1 MSILKYFSV
10 ILVGITATVCQAEIT
25 IDVPTP
31 EKPFNNLSVP
41 TDATPS
47 KVELKVEPLRL
58 AIDLVDGSHII
69 GVPEIK
75 SITVQT
81 SYAQMDI
88 PLEKIVTIEI
98 NHDHEGASLELR
110 NGDKLKGV
118 LNLNS
123 IELETLF
130 GKVSVEIQHATSIH
144 VRTGPFGGR
153 GLVLHYSFDKDQGE
167 KVTDKS
173 GKKHDGIVNGAR
185 WEVDQ
190 ERGPV
195 LVFDGVD
202 DYAQVKTPPH
212 FKNAVTVCGWFKLND
227 RARPGSGVTYGIH
240 RIGATSTWGWL
251 LAPSFHDN
259 KNLMKF
265 YVSDGSK
272 ADAVAGGTA
281 LVSGTWYHIAGTYDG
296 SSVRIYV
303 NGTQDGE
310 MTSVSVDHINNVPS
324 AFIEIGKDVRYDR
337 GRFLKGSLGHI
348 MVFNRGLSAA
358 EIKQVYN
365 SQK

>member
-1 MSILKYFSV
+1 MCILKHFSV
-10 ILVGITATVCQAEIT
+10 ILVGLAATVCQAELAIA
-25 IDVPTP
+25 PPPLKEQLEHPSTP
-31 EKPFNNLSVP
+31 SG
-41 TDATPS
+41 ATPRES
-47 KVELKVEPLRL
+47 ELKVAPLRL

-69 GVPEIK
+69 GVP
-75 SITVQT
+75 SITSVPVQT
-81 SYAQMDI
+81 SFAKIDI
-88 PLEKIVTIEI
+88 PLEKIARIELKD
-98 NHDHEGASLELR
+98 DHETASVELQ
-110 NGDKLKGV
+110 NGDMLKGV
-118 LNLNS
+118 LNLKP

-130 GKVSVEIQHATSIH
+130 GKVSVEVQHATSIH

-153 GLVLHYSFDKDQGE
+153 GLVLHYTFDRDE
-167 KVTDKS
+167 HDKVTDKS

-202 DYAQVKTPPH
+202 DYAQVKEPPH
-212 FKNAVTVCGWFKLND
+212 FKNAVTVCGWFRING
-227 RARPGSGVTYGIH
+227 RPPPGAGITYGVH
-240 RIGATSTWGWL
+240 RVGATDTWGWL
-251 LAPSFHDN
+251 LHPNFRDN
-259 KNLMKF
+259 KNIMQL

-272 ADAVAGGTA
+272 ADSVGTGTA

-310 MTSVSVDHINNVPS
+310 NTNVSVDHINNVPS

-337 GRFLKGSLGHI
+337 GRFLKGSVGHI
-348 MVFNRGLSAA
+348 MVFNRGLSAV